1 MDYSLL
7 VGIQNVTER
16 RVFHAAPQPAAPQPA
31 APQPAAPQRGGGAP
45 PLRSSSSSAAAS
57 ISAARDAAGGSSA
70 VGSSVEG
77 SSVVVQAEGAQ
88 QCGPLGF
95 SAETLQGP
103 GHYRLGIIDPL
114 QRWGMRKRLERLLKI
129 VVRAL
134 APTRAPTL
142 APTRAPSLARTL
154 APTRALALTWPSC
167 PLPR

>member
-1 MDYSLL
+1 MGRDARFLRDWRIMDYSLL

-16 RVFHAAPQPAAPQPA
+16 RVFHPAPQHAAPQPP
-31 APQPAAPQRGGGAP
+31 APQRGGGAP
-45 PLRSSSSSAAAS
+45 PLRSSSSSSAAS
-57 ISAARDAAGGSSA
+57 ISAALDAAGGSS
-70 VGSSVEG
+70 VVG

-142 APTRAPSLARTL
+142 APTL

>member
-16 RVFHAAPQPAAPQPA
+16 RVFHPAPQPA

-45 PLRSSSSSAAAS
+45 PLRSSSSAAAS
-57 ISAARDAAGGSSA
+57 ISAARDAAGC
-70 VGSSVEG
+70 SSVVG

-134 APTRAPTL
+134 APT
-142 APTRAPSLARTL
+142 LARTL
-154 APTRALALTWPSC
+154 ARTRALALTWPSC